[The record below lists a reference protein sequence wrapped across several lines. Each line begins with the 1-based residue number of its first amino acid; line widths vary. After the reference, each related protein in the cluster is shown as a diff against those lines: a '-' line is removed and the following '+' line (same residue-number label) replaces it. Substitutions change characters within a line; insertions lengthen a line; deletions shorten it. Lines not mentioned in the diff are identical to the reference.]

1 MMRHIA
7 GSLPI
12 VLDDLAVPPDN
23 HFLDPRKLIA
33 VPAESHSTAEDLA
46 VVLSWRDLAK
56 DVGLAGLD
64 ACRHRNRPTDELIK
78 SDDQQI

>member
-1 MMRHIA
+1 MNAIA

-12 VLDDLAVPPDN
+12 VLDDLSVPPDD

-33 VPAESHSTAEDLA
+33 VPAEGHPRAEDLA
-46 VVLSWRDLAK
+46 VVLTWRDLAK

-64 ACRHRNRPTDELIK
+64 ACRHRNRPTDDLIK
-78 SDDQQI
+78 SDDHQI